1 MHWDDANIGRVNK
14 AMAYMLFTEAVMYQ
28 NDESRYGKALGYMKE
43 IIADPNYELLPDY
56 GQIFLETGEWSSES
70 IFEISYKDSGAQR
83 SWNWV
88 RGVGG
93 TVLPRMISPNEW
105 SGDGEHDNGWGFAPV
120 RVETYEM
127 FDPAD
132 ARRAAT
138 CWDARNTGSGK
149 YNPRYQDTGYF
160 LEKYVAYKANNAEA
174 EYDGDLN
181 FNNNLRIYRYSECL
195 LNAAELALRSND
207 TAGAEGWLNAVHGRS
222 LGGATVALSLE
233 NIKQERRL
241 EFVGEGKRYWDLIRW
256 GDAPTVLVPDVY
268 GYRTNTWS
276 ESKKYLP
283 FPQHE
288 MDATAGLTHQL
299 VQNNY

>member
-1 MHWDDANIGRVNK
+1 MYDA
-14 AMAYMLFTEAVMYQ
+14 
-28 NDESRYGKALGYMKE
+28 S
-43 IIADPNYELLPDY
+43 
-56 GQIFLETGEWSSES
+56 
-70 IFEISYKDSGAQR
+70 
-83 SWNWV
+83 
-88 RGVGG
+88 
-93 TVLPRMISPNEW
+93 
-105 SGDGEHDNGWGFAPV
+105 
-120 RVETYEM
+120 
-127 FDPAD
+127 D

-138 CWDARNTGSGK
+138 CYDATVNA
-149 YNPRYQDTGYF
+149 YEARYQDTGYF

>member
-1 MHWDDANIGRVNK
+1 
-14 AMAYMLFTEAVMYQ
+14 MAYMLFTEAVMYQ

-83 SWNWV
+83 SWSWV

-127 FDPAD
+127 YDPAD

-195 LNAAELALRSND
+195 LNAAELALRTNN

-233 NIKQERRL
+233 NIKEERRL

-256 GDAPTVLVPDVY
+256 GDAATVLVPDAY

>member
-1 MHWDDANIGRVNK
+1 M
-14 AMAYMLFTEAVMYQ
+14 Q
-28 NDESRYGKALGYMKE
+28 
-43 IIADPNYELLPDY
+43 
-56 GQIFLETGEWSSES
+56 
-70 IFEISYKDSGAQR
+70 
-83 SWNWV
+83 
-88 RGVGG
+88 
-93 TVLPRMISPNEW
+93 
-105 SGDGEHDNGWGFAPV
+105 
-120 RVETYEM
+120 
-127 FDPAD
+127 
-132 ARRAAT
+132 
-138 CWDARNTGSGK
+138 
-149 YNPRYQDTGYF
+149 
-160 LEKYVAYKANNAEA
+160 
-174 EYDGDLN
+174 
-181 FNNNLRIYRYSECL
+181 L